1 VAHVPLGGQ
10 SHPGPR
16 QAFRAW
22 RAGSLWRRAA
32 TLIGAAALASLV
44 LPSGQGA
51 AAPGQASAPGQ
62 TTPPSLQTLLARA
75 RTLSNQINSLDEQA
89 NGLRIQLSQARSE
102 AKIEQQTY
110 GEDLTRLTAGKLSI
124 GQLAAESYMTG
135 GTDADLQI
143 LTSSNPQNLLSRAAI
158 MQEIQREN
166 GDQVNQ
172 LAAAVAAAQRAR
184 ESSHQEG
191 QRAAQLAAEVAGKQ
205 RAAQQKINVLNS
217 AVFAKAMGVFNRTGK
232 WPVYNLPTG
241 DTAGAEALRAAM
253 TRIGDPYVWGGAG
266 PKVFDCSGLVM
277 WAYAQIGI
285 SLPHFTGDQWNMGV
299 HVPRADLQPGDL
311 VFFYADIS
319 HVGLYLGHGLM
330 VDAPDFGEDVMV
342 QQIDWGIYAGAVQ
355 IPG

>member
-1 VAHVPLGGQ
+1 MEHAPPGGQ
-10 SHPGPR
+10 SHRGPR
-16 QAFRAW
+16 QAGRRW
-22 RAGSLWRRAA
+22 RFGPRWRQAA
-32 TLIGAAALASLV
+32 TLIGTAAAVSLI

-51 AAPGQASAPGQ
+51 AAPGRAA
-62 TTPPSLQTLLARA
+62 PSLQTLLARA
-75 RTLSNQINSLDEQA
+75 RVLSNQINSLDEQA
-89 NGLRIQLSQARSE
+89 NGLRIELTQARAE

-110 GEDLTRLTAGKLSI
+110 GQDLTRLTAGELSI
-124 GQLAAESYMTG
+124 GQLAAQSYMAG
-135 GTDADLQI
+135 GADSELQI
-143 LTSSNPQNLLSRAAI
+143 LTSSNPQNLFSRAAI

-166 GDQVNQ
+166 GDQVSQ

-184 ESSHQEG
+184 ESSQQQG
-191 QRAAQLAAEVAGKQ
+191 QRAAQLAAEIAGKQ
-205 RAAQQKINVLNS
+205 RAAQQKVKVLNS

-232 WPVYNLPTG
+232 WPVYNLPTANTIG
-241 DTAGAEALRAAM
+241 DEALRAAM

-266 PKVFDCSGLVM
+266 PRVFDCSGLVM
-277 WAYAQIGI
+277 WAYAQVGI

-342 QQIDWGIYAGAVQ
+342 QQIDWAIYAGAVQ